1 MTAERI
7 EAQDI
12 PAVKAEDISVT
23 FGRQRVLKG
32 VGMELARGEILGVLG
47 PSGSGKTTLIR
58 CILGMCGADSGRVYM
73 LGRKVPCLE
82 VMDKV
87 GYMAQTD
94 ALYDDLSGL
103 ENLIFFARLSGM
115 GRREA
120 KARASELFELVGLKD
135 DMAKRVVHYS
145 GGMKRRLSLM
155 AALIS
160 DPELLILD
168 EPTVGIDPVL
178 REVFWEEF
186 RRRRARGRAV
196 IVTTH
201 VMDEAGRC
209 DRLMLLREGVVMA
222 CGAPDRLM
230 RETGLNT
237 IEEVFLHYSR
247 ASSAPKEAG
256 R

>member
-7 EAQDI
+7 ESQTG
-12 PAVKAEDISVT
+12 PAVKAENVSVT
-23 FGRQRVLKG
+23 FGRQRVLRS
-32 VGMELARGEILGVLG
+32 VHLELSHGEILGVLG

-58 CILGMCGADSGRVYM
+58 CLLGMCRMDEGQAFL
-73 LGRKVPCLE
+73 LGQKVPNLD
-82 VMDKV
+82 VMDRV
-87 GYMAQTD
+87 GYMAQAD
-94 ALYDDLSGL
+94 ALYEDLSGL
-103 ENLIFFARLSGM
+103 ENLIFFARLSGLPR
-115 GRREA
+115 GEA
-120 KARASELFELVGLKD
+120 KARARELFKLVGMEG

-155 AALIS
+155 AALIA
-160 DPELLILD
+160 DPELLVLD

-186 RRRRARGRAV
+186 RRRQARGRAV

-222 CGAPDRLM
+222 CDTPQNLLKT
-230 RETGLNT
+230 TGLDS
-237 IEEVFLHYSR
+237 IEAVFLHYSR
-247 ASSAPKEAG
+247 AMPPKEEQA
-256 R
+256 

>member
-1 MTAERI
+1 MTADVKGGI
-7 EAQDI
+7 NGS
-12 PAVKAEDISVT
+12 AVKAEALSVT
-23 FGRQRVLKG
+23 FGRQCVLRS
-32 VGMELARGEILGVLG
+32 VSMELARGEILGVLG

-58 CILGMCGADSGRVYM
+58 CLLGMCMPDEGQVSLLER
-73 LGRKVPCLE
+73 RVPCLD
-82 VMDKV
+82 VMDRV
-87 GYMAQTD
+87 GYMAQAD

-115 GRREA
+115 SRRDA
-120 KARASELFELVGLKD
+120 KARAMELFELVGLKA
-135 DMAKRVVHYS
+135 DMDKRVVHYS

-155 AALIS
+155 AALIA
-160 DPELLILD
+160 DPEVLALD

-186 RRRRARGRAV
+186 RRRRERGRAV

-209 DRLMLLREGVVMA
+209 DRLMLLREGAVMA
-222 CGAPDRLM
+222 CGAPGELM
-230 RETGLNT
+230 QRTGLGS

-247 ASSAPKEAG
+247 AAEPGKGAAS
-256 R
+256 

>member
-1 MTAERI
+1 MTAERPYN
-7 EAQDI
+7 AGSL
-12 PAVKAEDISVT
+12 AVSAENVFVS

-58 CILGMCGADSGRVYM
+58 CILGMCGMDAGRVWL
-73 LGRKVPCLE
+73 LGRQVPDLD
-82 VMDKV
+82 VMDSI
-87 GYMAQTD
+87 GYMAQAD
-94 ALYDDLSGL
+94 SLYEDLTGL
-103 ENLIFFARLSGM
+103 DNLIFFARLSGVSH
-115 GRREA
+115 REA
-120 KARASELFELVGLKD
+120 VRRARELFALVGMQE

-155 AALIS
+155 AALIT
-160 DPELLILD
+160 DPEVLVLD

-186 RRRRARGRAV
+186 RRRQARGRAV

-209 DRLMLLREGVVMA
+209 DRLMLLREGVVIA
-222 CGAPDRLM
+222 CGTPDNLLRT
-230 RETGLNT
+230 TGLKN

-247 ASSAPKEAG
+247 NTPAKEAAQ
-256 R
+256 